1 MDKLLQGLKNTTQKA
16 KTTLKDWLSV
26 DEGETSPSVVERA
39 GQTIQDIFKKDV
51 VKPVPQDGKEYISP
65 AVRTPIQKVA
75 DKIRS
80 TETGNIL
87 MDAFLGDGTNDY
99 FKGKI
104 DGKEQGFSLLPK
116 QGEGLIEYLLPETTK
131 DDTTR
136 ILERYDDLKEK
147 GVGDERA
154 TKVAVEDVFK
164 PKAGSME
171 QFMATKEGKKDDL
184 TDEEKGVLRKKN
196 LMETLGLGLDVI
208 GNTPFGAIT
217 KKGGA
222 KVTGGAIKEL
232 EELAKNSKTL
242 DEFKNAIAVE
252 KETQGPLYKAVKDY
266 KEKGGENFN
275 VDEYWNSVKVP
286 TKDKVEYILP
296 KDITLYRGEGKGIGN
311 TTFVKGKYYADSKDF
326 AKTFGDNIEETIL
339 PKGTKVFDFDAIKNK
354 PDQKVIPQEILVD
367 PEKTRQ
373 FLLDKGYTVTKN
385 TNTRGVEYVMLDALK
400 PVDELANIAK
410 NFNTKREFLEFL
422 AGKGYNENK
431 KLLEKTDI
439 GDKDIAWNQAKGL
452 DFYGNKIGAKETV
465 KKVAPKAKKEETLY
479 HGTSAGDFDT
489 FGGDLVYLT
498 KNKDEAKA
506 FAENPIIGGGRG
518 KGTQRVLE
526 VKAPQTE
533 QNTKDINDVILD
545 AMENG
550 DDIDVAIQQ
559 QADVARK
566 QGYEYLSFMHP
577 SSVGDGANDFEAFV
591 ALNPKKLNIGNKATS
606 KLVEEAPVKVPKR
619 ISESVRKDII
629 NEDFTKIEGIEP
641 SNIKKVQLFGSSVEG
656 KANPNDIDVFVT
668 VSDDAYKW
676 KKRGGMIQ
684 PLSFERGKFSY
695 IVMPESEGSD
705 LLSAMLY
712 TGRKDGDRAYSGTA
726 VTLPKKL
733 WTGNKTEVIKEVAK
747 TVKKSKE
754 KVEGL
759 ESVGDILKRTT
770 DGGSGTTKTM
780 GDIFTGEAP
789 SKTRRFTVR
798 TEKLAP
804 ESKPFLQG
812 KYQAKSNKNLIEEAD
827 NIIAKSRDEAEI
839 IAKTDSSDRGIAV
852 ASRLL
857 DTLTQEA
864 KATKDINA
872 KNAIYEKIA
881 DISNETARNLTEAG
895 RSIQAATILGRLTP
909 EGMVRYAARQI
920 QKHNERVAKGTLGDM
935 FGGYGKKLEKIPEL
949 TGEEVAWIQRE
960 MERIGKIT
968 DEIQKA
974 KEFQAFDRKMS
985 ERIPSSFYSKI
996 ATLWKA
1002 GLLTGLKTSGLNI
1015 LSNSAH
1021 ALSEGAKDIPAVLV
1035 DKIIS
1040 LFTGKRTLALTGKG
1054 SGQGAREGVAKG
1066 WEYLKTGFDERDIG
1080 GKLDYER
1087 VNFGKG
1093 KVAKLLQK
1101 YEEGVFRLIGSQD
1114 QPFYYGAKARSLYSQ
1129 AIAEARNKGLVGEEA
1144 TKFVNDLV
1152 ANPTDDML
1160 KYATLDAETAVFQNL
1175 TALGT
1180 AGRAIQN
1187 IPYVGKFILPFAKTP
1202 SAVATQLLAYSPL
1215 GIVGTLAKYA
1225 RKGKFDQR
1233 LFSQGMGRGLTGT
1246 GVMYIGATLYDSGN
1260 LALSMPTTEREKKQW
1275 ELEGKKPNSIKI
1287 GDKWVSVAVLG
1298 PAGLALLVG
1307 GAYRKAYDEAGS
1319 VAKGMLQASIGG
1331 VKSFGEQTFLKGIN
1345 QFTNALS
1352 DPERYGTPF
1361 FSSFIGSWIPTIVA
1375 DVARATDDYERRS
1388 PGLLGKLQSR
1398 IPGIR
1403 EALQPQVDTFG
1414 NEIKTPSAVRVM
1426 VDATRSSDVKPSDN
1440 VTKELRRLMDAGYPA
1455 TPTQVGP
1462 RDGYK
1467 TLTPSQNTQLLKIS
1481 GNLEKT
1487 RLAKLMQSEAYK
1499 KADDEL
1505 REKAIQREVDRA
1517 KVEARA
1523 RVIYDAVSGLSKE
1536 QRIQRLKEMKDE
1548 KLLTKQV
1555 FSAYQSIK
1563 NNK

>member
-16 KTTLKDWLSV
+16 KANLKDWLSV

-65 AVRTPIQKVA
+65 AVRTTPQKIA

-80 TETGNIL
+80 TDTGNIL
-87 MDAFLGDGTNDY
+87 MSALFGDGTNDY

-116 QGEGLIEYLLPETTK
+116 EGEGIVEYLLPETTK

-136 ILERYDDLKEK
+136 ILERYDSLKEK

-154 TKVAVEDVFK
+154 TKVAVEDVMK

-171 QFMATKEGKKDDL
+171 DFMATKEGKKTDL
-184 TDEEKGVLRKKN
+184 TDEEKSVLRKKN

-217 KKGGA
+217 KKGGT
-222 KVTGGAIKEL
+222 KTVS
-232 EELAKNSKTL
+232 ELARKFKSY
-242 DEFKNAIAVE
+242 DEFKNALNINFRDSMFA
-252 KETQGPLYKAVKDY
+252 GNKADNADEIMSQLGGLEFHGTPATDKI
-266 KEKGGENFN
+266 KQEGFKGGEYYNSGVYTTNNPQRAIGYEDRMRNGQGDFGIFV
-275 VDEYWNSVKVP
+275 VDPKEFKIKDLTYNEFRDINKGGGEDLVTSLKKKGYDGIR
-286 TKDKVEYILP
+286 TKDGEESLIWNVAKLNEKKP
-296 KDITLYRGEGKGIGN
+296 QTLREIWEEAQKGEGEQ
-311 TTFVKGKYYADSKDF
+311 VVEQV
-326 AKTFGDNIEETIL
+326 AKTD
-339 PKGTKVFDFDAIKNK
+339 
-354 PDQKVIPQEILVD
+354 
-367 PEKTRQ
+367 
-373 FLLDKGYTVTKN
+373 
-385 TNTRGVEYVMLDALK
+385 
-400 PVDELANIAK
+400 
-410 NFNTKREFLEFL
+410 
-422 AGKGYNENK
+422 
-431 KLLEKTDI
+431 
-439 GDKDIAWNQAKGL
+439 
-452 DFYGNKIGAKETV
+452 TV
-465 KKVAPKAKKEETLY
+465 KT
-479 HGTSAGDFDT
+479 
-489 FGGDLVYLT
+489 
-498 KNKDEAKA
+498 
-506 FAENPIIGGGRG
+506 
-518 KGTQRVLE
+518 
-526 VKAPQTE
+526 
-533 QNTKDINDVILD
+533 
-545 AMENG
+545 
-550 DDIDVAIQQ
+550 
-559 QADVARK
+559 
-566 QGYEYLSFMHP
+566 
-577 SSVGDGANDFEAFV
+577 
-591 ALNPKKLNIGNKATS
+591 
-606 KLVEEAPVKVPKR
+606 PKR
-619 ISESVRKDII
+619 LSDSVRKDVLK
-629 NEDFTKIEGIEP
+629 EDFTNIEGVDP
-641 SNIKKVQLFGSSVEG
+641 KNIKKVQLFGSSVEG

-668 VSDDAYKW
+668 VADDAYKW
-676 KKRGGMIQ
+676 KKRGGMTQ

-695 IVMPESEGSD
+695 IVMPESEGED
-705 LLSAMLY
+705 LLNAMLY

-726 VTLPKKL
+726 VNLPKTLWKPQGEVVEDVYKNLPTTQLPKKMYHGTSVDNADSIL
-733 WTGNKTEVIKEVAK
+733 KNGWDVSKNKKGFAEAPEAMYLSADAGKAGDHSAGTYGETLLEVSPKKGQKLNVASEEAWYQ
-747 TVKKSKE
+747 TLGKSKGGKETAEITAKLQKSGYDAIIDPSGEIIVLNPSKFTFKEAGESSAKSVADIVNE
-754 KVEGL
+754 K
-759 ESVGDILKRTT
+759 
-770 DGGSGTTKTM
+770 GGMDAFLSGKGGGKEPTM
-780 GDIFTGEAP
+780 GDMLTGGNVP
-789 SKTRRFTVR
+789 TKTRRFTVR

-804 ESKPFLQG
+804 ETKPLLQG

-839 IAKTDSSDRGIAV
+839 IAKTDTSDRGIAV

-864 KATKDINA
+864 KATKDISA
-872 KNAIYEKIA
+872 KNALYEKIA

-920 QKHNERVAKGTLGDM
+920 QKHNERVAKGGGILGNPLSDM
-935 FGGYGKKLEKIPEL
+935 FGGYNKKLVKIPEL
-949 TGEEVAWIQRE
+949 TGEEVQWIQKE
-960 MERIGKIT
+960 MERIGNIE
-968 DEIQKA
+968 DEVQRA

-985 ERIPSSFYSKI
+985 ERIPSSLYTKI

-1040 LFTGKRTLALTGKG
+1040 LFTGKRTLALTGQGAKE
-1054 SGQGAREGVAKG
+1054 GAREGVAKG

-1080 GKLDYER
+1080 GKLDYEI

-1180 AGRAIQN
+1180 VGKAIQN

-1233 LFSQGMGRGLTGT
+1233 LFSQGIGRGLTGT

-1426 VDATRSSDVKPSDN
+1426 ADATRSSDVKPSDN